1 MLLASEE
8 GRTEEEDH
16 MTDAGNLRVSV
27 VQFEA
32 VPNDKRSNLATLRRL
47 ATSAAADGSQL
58 VAFPEMCLV
67 AYWHLTKTTTAHL
80 HELAEPADGE
90 LVQAVKKIA
99 SDLGTAIGA
108 GFLEVEG
115 EKLYNSYAVCF
126 PDGTVHI
133 HRKLH
138 AFEHDAISSGENY
151 TVFDTPWGVR
161 MAILIC
167 WDNNLVEN
175 VRAVALLG
183 AKVLIAPHQTG
194 GTDSRSPHGMKVIPS
209 ALWHNREQD
218 PEALLDAVNGP
229 YGRGWLMRWLPSR
242 AHDNGIFVLFSNGI
256 GPDDD
261 EIRTGNAMII
271 DPYGRIVAE
280 TPVADVAV
288 VTADLDLELLP
299 LSTGR
304 RWLLGRRP
312 ELYGVLTQRSGL
324 ERDARTARHSDAPV
338 PDDFRIVEL

>member
-1 MLLASEE
+1 MIDTSA
-8 GRTEEEDH
+8 
-16 MTDAGNLRVSV
+16 LRVSV

-32 VPNDKRSNLATLRRL
+32 APSDKEANLATVRRL
-47 ATSAAADGSQL
+47 ATQAAADGAEL
-58 VAFPEMCLV
+58 VVFPEMCLI
-67 AYWHLTKTTTAHL
+67 AYWHLTKATAARL
-80 HELAEPADGE
+80 HELAEPGDGP
-90 LVQAVKKIA
+90 LVQSLQEIA
-99 SDLGTAIGA
+99 ADLGAAIGA
-108 GFLEVEG
+108 GFLEVDG
-115 EKLYNSYAVCF
+115 EKLFNSYAVCL

-138 AFEHDAISSGENY
+138 AFEHDAISSGDDY

-161 MAILIC
+161 MAVLIC

-175 VRAVALLG
+175 VRAVTLLG
-183 AKVLIAPHQTG
+183 ATVLIAPHQTG
-194 GTDSRSPHGMKVIPS
+194 GTSSRSPHGMQVIP
-209 ALWHNREQD
+209 ANLWHDRAAD
-218 PEALLDAVNGP
+218 PAALLEAVNGP
-229 YGRGWLMRWLPSR
+229 HGRGWLMRWLPAR

-261 EIRTGNAMII
+261 EIRTGNAMIL

-280 TPVADVAV
+280 AMVADETV

-312 ELYGVLTQRSGL
+312 ELYGILTQRSGH
-324 ERDARTARHSDAPV
+324 ERDARAARHSDVPV
-338 PDDFRIVEL
+338 PGDFRIDR